1 MIGVEFYLAVWPLN
15 GESSVSHFFANY
27 VSAVLVV
34 GVYFGARA
42 WYRGSWWVDLNE
54 VDLDRKRRF
63 YH

>member
-1 MIGVEFYLAVWPLN
+1 M
-15 GESSVSHFFANY
+15 ESSVSHFFANY